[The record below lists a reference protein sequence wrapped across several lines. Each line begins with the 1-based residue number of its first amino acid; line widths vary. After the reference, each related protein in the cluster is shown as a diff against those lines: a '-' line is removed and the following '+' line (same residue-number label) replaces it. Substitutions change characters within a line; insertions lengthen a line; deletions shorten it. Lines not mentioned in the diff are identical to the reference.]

1 MLPAFS
7 KMPKKKK
14 TLPTTCYTRRPAFS
28 KMPKKDPAAQLVT
41 QGGLHFLKCQKKDP
55 AAQGGRAKVQG

>member
-7 KMPKKKK
+7 KMPKK
-14 TLPTTCYTRRPAFS
+14 RPCRQLVTQGGLHFL
-28 KMPKKDPAAQLVT
+28 KCQKKDPAAQLVT